1 MDRKERTYF
10 YIKQRPVAISFTCP
24 HCDAEVEI
32 PWKGMDVPEYWGDD
46 WGPVECP
53 ECGEEVELGDYELD

>member
-1 MDRKERTYF
+1 MERKERTYF

-24 HCDAEVEI
+24 YCDEDVEI
-32 PWKGMDVPEYWGDD
+32 PWKEMDVPEYWGDD